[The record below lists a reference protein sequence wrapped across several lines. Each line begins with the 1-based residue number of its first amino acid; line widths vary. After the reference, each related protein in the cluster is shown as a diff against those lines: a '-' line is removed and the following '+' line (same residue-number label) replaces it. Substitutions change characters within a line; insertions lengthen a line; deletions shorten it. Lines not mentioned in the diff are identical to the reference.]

1 MKKTLLLLTLAGTFL
16 LHACG
21 GGPPPP
27 PPVATH
33 FSVSSS
39 AASATAGASFSF
51 TVSALDA
58 SGALVSS
65 YSGTVHFTSSDAQ
78 AVLPKDSML
87 TNGTGSFSATFKTAG
102 SQTITATDSA
112 SITGSLSS
120 IGVNAGPAAQF
131 TVTAPSLVTSGLAI
145 TITVS
150 ALDAYANVTTSY
162 AGSVHFS
169 LSRSDPQAT
178 LPPDAALTGG
188 TGTFPGVILKSIGSQ
203 TIRATDTVTASIT
216 GACNSI
222 NVVSNAATQLTVTS
236 PGTANTRSTFNLTVI
251 ALDAANNVAVGYAG
265 TVHFSSSDAQAM
277 LPANSILT
285 GGSANF
291 SATLENAGTQTITG
305 TDTAMPSITGK
316 SSIGVTKIPDL
327 VISSFAPPNG
337 VAGVDYGPTV
347 IQDFK
352 CFWIFEGRGPRL
364 SCSSCSPGQC
374 SLLPPCTSNTSVSPC
389 LQKRP
394 IFKGFTFMATGGVQR
409 YSWIASS
416 LPPGL
421 SVSATNGEILGTPT
435 SPGTYNISATVT
447 DSGLPAVQT
456 SANYTIKIILPPP
469 PVVSTTPPPP
479 PGVVNLPY
487 SFTFSANGASPFTWS
502 ESGAL
507 PAGLAFSNNSGVL
520 SGTPTQTGSSTIA
533 VTAADQFKQSSSAA
547 NFTVV
552 VSLHGFQATGS
563 MSTARSLH
571 TATQLGSG
579 KVLVA
584 GGQLDGAHLFD
595 SAELFDPGTGSF
607 VITTGKMQ
615 ISRSAHTST
624 SLGTATTS
632 KVLIAGGQ
640 AGNAGNATATA
651 ELYDPTVG
659 TFSSTGSLQT
669 ARYGQ
674 TATLLN
680 TGKVLVTGGASANG
694 TALASA
700 ELFDPVTG
708 VFTTTGSMQTARRAH
723 MATLLASGKV
733 LVTGGIDAN
742 SKDLASA
749 ELYDPGTGMFTP
761 VTGAM
766 TVTRADHTAAFLN
779 TGKVLL
785 AGGVDDTGK
794 ARNTAELFDPV
805 SESFTAAVNMA
816 SARANHTAT
825 LLNDGTVLL
834 AGGVDASG
842 NPLATVELFDPAS
855 GNFNSTGSLVT
866 ARERHVATLLNNGK
880 VLVTGGLDTNGNP
893 LATAELYQ

>member
-607 VITTGKMQ
+607 AITTGKMQ

>member
-794 ARNTAELFDPV
+794 ARNTAELFDP
-805 SESFTAAVNMA
+805 
-816 SARANHTAT
+816 ARANHTAT